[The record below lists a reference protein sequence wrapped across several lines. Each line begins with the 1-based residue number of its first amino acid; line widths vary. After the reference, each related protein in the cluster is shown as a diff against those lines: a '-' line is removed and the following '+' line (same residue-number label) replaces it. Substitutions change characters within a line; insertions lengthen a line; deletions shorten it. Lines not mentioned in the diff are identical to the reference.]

1 MNNNIY
7 HPQPD
12 LMMHDNHIDNH
23 WQNGANG
30 SSEEVR
36 PVHKRIR
43 MLSDSE
49 PDSSPVKFDNLNL
62 PLAED
67 IEKKVSFLKDAYPDI
82 DEMVLQD
89 TLKYVVGDD
98 PR

>member
-1 MNNNIY
+1 
-7 HPQPD
+7 
-12 LMMHDNHIDNH
+12 
-23 WQNGANG
+23 
-30 SSEEVR
+30 
-36 PVHKRIR
+36 

-89 TLKYVVGDD
+89 TLKYVVLDD

>member
-1 MNNNIY
+1 
-7 HPQPD
+7 
-12 LMMHDNHIDNH
+12 
-23 WQNGANG
+23 
-30 SSEEVR
+30 
-36 PVHKRIR
+36 

-89 TLKYVVGDD
+89 TLKYVVVDD
-98 PR
+98 DRSVILI